1 MSREI
6 AFEMAASGIRFGR
19 GVTREIGMDL
29 AEMKAARVMVL
40 TDSALSKLP
49 PVARVQESLA
59 DNKINFT
66 LFDRVRVEPTD
77 ESFKEAIEFAANGE
91 FDAFVAVGGGSTL
104 DTAKAVNLYSTY
116 PPSDFLDYV
125 NPPIGKGLPVPG
137 PRRNSP
143 WPR

>member
-1 MSREI
+1 MRREI
-6 AFEMAASGIRFGR
+6 AFEMAASSIRFGR
-19 GVTREIGMDL
+19 GVTCEIGMDL

-91 FDAFVAVGGGSTL
+91 FDAFVAVGGGSTM

-137 PRRNSP
+137 P
-143 WPR
+143 